1 VNTRRAI
8 RHFFDGLAWA
18 IALGATFG
26 FILYLQAGG
35 H

>member
-1 VNTRRAI
+1 MNTLRAI
-8 RHFFDGLAWA
+8 RRFFDGLAWA

-26 FILYLQAGG
+26 FILFMQAGG